1 MSHSSTA
8 ATTRYDALLQL
19 LRAANAL
26 WEASRVFFEQWE
38 LSPSQFNVLNLLSS
52 NQTGLSQT
60 DLGRQLLTHR
70 SNVTGL
76 VDRLEKRGLVRR
88 KEVSAD
94 RRAYRVV
101 LTKKGSRLLMAI
113 LPHYHRQADHVWDGV
128 GPAQIGE
135 LLETLDHVTRNAG
148 EVVSKLPVIARL
160 RTS

>member
-1 MSHSSTA
+1 MSNSSTG

-19 LRAANAL
+19 LRAANSL
-26 WEASRVFFEQWE
+26 WEASRVFFEQWD
-38 LSPSQFNVLNLLSS
+38 LSPSQFNILNLLSL
-52 NQTGLSQT
+52 NPAGLSQT

-76 VDRLEKRGLVRR
+76 IDRLEKRGLVRR

-101 LTKKGSRLLMAI
+101 LTKKGSRLLMTI

-128 GPAQIGE
+128 RPAQIGE
-135 LLETLDHVTRNAG
+135 LLETLDHVTRNAA
-148 EVVSKLPVIARL
+148 EVVSKLPIITRM